1 MLHDARGQ
9 QQDFRQQSY
18 GLRRMAM
25 AGSRGAA
32 KDLKLMAQAM
42 GSGQQE
48 ERSPGGET

>member
-1 MLHDARGQ
+1 MSAIKRESFNQSSDMLHDARGQ

-32 KDLKLMAQAM
+32 KDL
-42 GSGQQE
+42 
-48 ERSPGGET
+48 